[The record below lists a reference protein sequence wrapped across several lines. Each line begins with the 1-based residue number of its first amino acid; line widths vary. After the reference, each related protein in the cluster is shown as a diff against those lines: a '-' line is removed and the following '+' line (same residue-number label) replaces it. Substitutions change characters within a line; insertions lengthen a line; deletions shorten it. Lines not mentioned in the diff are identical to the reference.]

1 LWTSGCAKIRNS
13 SVKLKCQRC
22 DIRGSADL
30 SFIWYGWYGK
40 TFQRKGQK
48 FGETTLW
55 LCPDCRL
62 EFASKGKRDSFL
74 RVQLSER

>member
-1 LWTSGCAKIRNS
+1 MARIKTG

-30 SFIWYGWYGK
+30 AFIWHGK

-48 FGETTLW
+48 SGEMTLW

-62 EFASKGKRDSFL
+62 EFATKGKRDSFL
-74 RVQLSER
+74 RARLTEL